1 MMRRSSSQERP
12 KRQKEKR
19 PKNNSKTKKFG
30 TKTLQ
35 LLERHFV
42 ESKTLT
48 YSPLMLMKVKME
60 IKNVWAHTHITV
72 PSVVTS
78 RLPCISPVPVSNSPK
93 SHANWT
99 CRNSLTRR
107 RRCSMPSSHTR
118 MLKKKLNCLKRN
130 KFRDRVHLKNL
141 RMS

>member
-60 IKNVWAHTHITV
+60 IKNV
-72 PSVVTS
+72 
-78 RLPCISPVPVSNSPK
+78 
-93 SHANWT
+93 
-99 CRNSLTRR
+99 
-107 RRCSMPSSHTR
+107 
-118 MLKKKLNCLKRN
+118 
-130 KFRDRVHLKNL
+130 
-141 RMS
+141 